1 MFLYR
6 VRWKGYPPS
15 NDTWEPVDNLD
26 VVLDMV
32 EEYDAKEEQK
42 AKARQEE
49 RRLRKVCHAS
59 MSTVT
64 VSVAVISVSLWQ
76 LVKLIDNHIFIM
88 TGITWQL
95 KSATSASW
103 QN

>member
-15 NDTWEPVDNLD
+15 NDTWEPVDNLGI
-26 VVLDMV
+26 VLDMV

-49 RRLRKVCHAS
+49 RRIRKVCKSVNA
-59 MSTVT
+59 
-64 VSVAVISVSLWQ
+64 VSQCLGI
-76 LVKLIDNHIFIM
+76 KLIAAHIFIM
-88 TGITWQL
+88 MN
-95 KSATSASW
+95 K
-103 QN
+103 